1 MRRAKD
7 QLESIKVCVQDRSRM
22 TIKQIGNEFR
32 EARRSFASDHF
43 KLVEPERE
51 HWNVG
56 RTV

>member
-1 MRRAKD
+1 
-7 QLESIKVCVQDRSRM
+7 M

-32 EARRSFASDHF
+32 GAGMARSSFASDHF

-51 HWNVG
+51 HWNVD